1 MLLRNGHLVD
11 PSQAIDGVTD
21 IRIENG
27 VVSEV
32 GPDLPEQDGE
42 EIFDLSGC
50 YVMPGLIDTHVHLRD
65 PGQEE
70 SEDLESGSKAAIA
83 GGFTTVVAMPN
94 TFPVVDNVPIVRYIK
109 DKSARLGYADVLPT
123 AAITKGQEG
132 QEITEIGFLRDAGVI
147 AFTEDGKSVANSGI
161 LRKAMTYS
169 KPYDVLFMSHCEDK
183 DLKGAG
189 CMNAGALATEMG
201 LGGIANEV
209 EDIII
214 MRDIMLAKMT
224 GVRLHIQHLSTAS
237 GLELV
242 REAKAKGLP
251 VTCEVTPHH
260 LFLTEDAVR
269 GYNTDAKVAPP
280 LRTAAD
286 NEALINGLKDGTITC
301 IGTDHAPHSSDKKDV
316 EFERAANG
324 ISSIEIAFP
333 LIWTHLV
340 ETGRF
345 TLNEIVSIMSCNP
358 AELLRIDRGSLSVGK
373 VADVLIFDPETER
386 AVNPQEFYSKGKNCP
401 YIGEVLRGWPSMVLR
416 AGRVVLKNG
425 AIV

>member
-280 LRTAAD
+280 LRTADD

-345 TLNEIVSIMSCNP
+345 TLSEIVSIMSCNP

-401 YIGEVLRGWPSMVLR
+401 YTGEVLRGWPSMVLR